1 MAQRPVI
8 GSKTMRRLVVIQ
20 GGKSSI
26 PAPKTEIS
34 PMKMDASILVSESD
48 REEIIWMIDWG
59 WSDDQILHMLSHV
72 ERGSITAFRA
82 HVTRGTYDNG
92 VTNGTARRGVAR

>member
-1 MAQRPVI
+1 MKTD
-8 GSKTMRRLVVIQ
+8 GSSM
-20 GGKSSI
+20 S
-26 PAPKTEIS
+26 
-34 PMKMDASILVSESD
+34 VSDSD
-48 REEIIWMIDWG
+48 REEIIEMIGYG

-92 VTNGTARRGVAR
+92 VNDGTRRRGTAR